1 MDWAEW
7 YNNLAKPS
15 WTPLPATIGLI
26 WRVLYPIIVV
36 TFGFVF
42 WRAFRRRLPWPVALP
57 FAVNLVANLAFTPL
71 LFGLRSLPLATVD
84 VLIVWATIPWAAWA
98 VWPYHRWVAAA
109 QVPYFLWVSV
119 ATILQLSITWM
130 NRGG

>member
-15 WTPLPATIGLI
+15 WTPSPATIGLI

-42 WRAFRRRLPWPVALP
+42 WRAFRRRLPWSVTIP
-57 FAVNLVANLAFTPL
+57 FGLNLVANLAFTPI
-71 LFGLRSLPLATVD
+71 LFGLRSLTLASAD
-84 VLIVWATIPWAAWA
+84 VLIVWATILWAAWS
-98 VWPYHRWVAAA
+98 VWPYHRWVAVA
-109 QVPYFLWVSV
+109 QLPYLLWVSV
-119 ATILQLSITWM
+119 ATVLQLSIAWM

>member
-1 MDWAEW
+1 MDWMEW

-15 WTPLPATIGLI
+15 WTPSPATIGLI
-26 WRVLYPIIVV
+26 WRVLYPIIAI

-42 WRAFRRRLPWPVALP
+42 WHTFRRRLPWPVALP
-57 FAVNLVANLAFTPL
+57 FAVNLVANLAFTPF
-71 LFGLRSLPLATVD
+71 LFGLRSLPIASVD
-84 VLIVWATIPWAAWA
+84 VMIVWVTILWAAWT
-98 VWPYHRWVAAA
+98 VWPHHRWVAAA

-119 ATILQLSITWM
+119 ATVLQLSITWM